1 VPSIA
6 GFKVLR
12 PLLVPAQIVSTASAG
27 LALSVVTS
35 SLCPDCGHAWAVHPG
50 ALISITNCAECIVEE
65 GHDAREV
72 EDMCSRVP
80 PHLEHVPVGDS
91 LRVRYK
97 RRLLRGD
104 RVLIEDY
111 AGGRWALLRPPVA
124 GRAHV
129 ESLVGQVQED
139 LATMPITGFREKYR
153 PLMD

>member
-1 VPSIA
+1 M
-6 GFKVLR
+6 
-12 PLLVPAQIVSTASAG
+12 
-27 LALSVVTS
+27 
-35 SLCPDCGHAWAVHPG
+35 HPG

-65 GHDAREV
+65 DHDAREA

-97 RRLLRGD
+97 RRPLRGD
-104 RVLIEDY
+104 RVLIEDH
-111 AGGRWALLRPPVA
+111 AGGRWALLRPPLA
-124 GRAHV
+124 GRAQV
-129 ESLVGQVQED
+129 ERLIRQVQED